1 MSFIYSSIAYCCF
14 LHITCLFKIHFSR
27 LLFSAITYLLV
38 SLSIIFG
45 ALQARCFSQYS
56 PCVDY
61 FGQHMCNSSYVFVRQ
76 YTTVSIMACIAFRV
90 SFPTVLPSRS
100 TLVQSILLLFSI
112 ALKCLEVFSLHTVVI
127 FNFCKYSLFNSHR
140 VKVLTPSEY
149 VMSIRPFC
157 VVLCQT
163 TVYIEF
169 CFVLSSIEF
178 FFFSH

>member
-1 MSFIYSSIAYCCF
+1 
-14 LHITCLFKIHFSR
+14 
-27 LLFSAITYLLV
+27 
-38 SLSIIFG
+38 
-45 ALQARCFSQYS
+45 
-56 PCVDY
+56 
-61 FGQHMCNSSYVFVRQ
+61 
-76 YTTVSIMACIAFRV
+76 MACIAFRV

-169 CFVLSSIEF
+169 CFVLPSSSSSSLISFLLSFNEWSLLFACFCCCFVMILPQILIRAIMNPRDIVVLVRFVF
-178 FFFSH
+178 FCFLSRKLC